1 MNFPGTR
8 PIQGDRVDLTAEGT
22 SLTAVGPIVVQGVLK
37 DGRGFVELVLPDA
50 DPQQRRD
57 LEKATQFQYWLYRD
71 GALLYASPPLQMR
84 DLRRATDDGALIL
97 TGSP

>member
-1 MNFPGTR
+1 MSSPDAR
-8 PIQGDRVDLTAEGT
+8 PMHGDRVDLIADRT
-22 SLTAVGPIVVQGVLK
+22 SFSVVGEIIVRGVLQ

-50 DPQQRRD
+50 DPQRRRD
-57 LEKATQFQYWLYRD
+57 LEKETGFQYWLYQD

-84 DLRRATDDGALIL
+84 GIRWAGGDRSLIL